1 MQEKFMLDV
10 KITIYNDTNEFQNII
25 IFQLQDDLNLML
37 NNSNNHFFPVAW
49 QVFPLA
55 GKEEGIERYGTTVY
69 TSTCQIGVTY
79 TLDHIVRSNSLPLIQ
94 GQLTVKRDAMDG
106 DQLAY
111 FIDERGIQYIEKSEK
126 NADKRIT
133 CINNSSF
140 LTSIDIYKNN
150 AKLATWKNI
159 AKGDM
164 AIFNPASKIHLMY
177 NETIKKG
184 QIIEKYM
191 INENQ
196 FKGLS

>member
-1 MQEKFMLDV
+1 MSDSTDETKSKLV
-10 KITIYNDTNEFQNII
+10 I
-25 IFQLQDDLNLML
+25 
-37 NNSNNHFFPVAW
+37 
-49 QVFPLA
+49 
-55 GKEEGIERYGTTVY
+55 KE
-69 TSTCQIGVTY
+69 
-79 TLDHIVRSNSLPLIQ
+79 
-94 GQLTVKRDAMDG
+94 
-106 DQLAY
+106 
-111 FIDERGIQYIEKSEK
+111 GIQYIEKSEK

-196 FKGLS
+196 FKDIELNGVSFIDARLVYDPDQQGKKRNG